1 MATKRG
7 CKKVGKAAPKTRGGK
22 CGAKLKR
29 KSTRKK
35 RR

>member
-7 CKKVGKAAPKTRGGK
+7 CKKVGRSAPRTRGGK
-22 CGAKLKR
+22 CGPKTKK

>member
-7 CKKVGKAAPKTRGGK
+7 YRKAGRTAPKKRGGK
-22 CGAKLKR
+22 GGPKLKR
-29 KSTRKK
+29 KSSKKK